1 MVRSFQGILW
11 FIHSIIYLVNL
22 SLVLRLPSFAQRNC
36 RGCYTLL
43 KETMRGVASCSK
55 EPCVIPC
62 SVFTSLRRGMK
73 WVVSWS
79 NFDLKFT
86 DFVELPVPFSLS
98 KYYINNIEIFFI
110 FFMSRDLLRAKFWLS
125 FMNLGL
131 FRRELITELNY
142 ITTLCFEN
150 IISLK

>member
-1 MVRSFQGILW
+1 MLYSTQRNHERRGILLKGTLC
-11 FIHSIIYLVNL
+11 YL
-22 SLVLRLPSFAQRNC
+22 
-36 RGCYTLL
+36 
-43 KETMRGVASCSK
+43 
-55 EPCVIPC
+55 IPC

-98 KYYINNIEIFFI
+98 KSYINNIEIFFI

-150 IISLK
+150 IISLKKPTVEWIIIFQKDWKSFVVFCWSLNSLI